1 MADTLVRY
9 KSGLVLEVLSPKDRS
24 LMVSQNTTPLPGT
37 FVSGASSSTGFM
49 ALQPFSYVV
58 KTSEPANDLIAE
70 IELPFDKEALQQQGM
85 IPSDTYV
92 GKLAADGKSWM
103 ISETRRNILVS
114 EGKTRMV
121 RMTSLAGEYIL
132 LGRKNSAQEA
142 NIFIQYGVAPQN
154 SVNITSGPGKQVAE
168 WQDGLRFSVE
178 SDKAMNLNVEIKAP
192 LPPNVI
198 PANMMSLSKCV
209 PTLDTF
215 DITNIA
221 SQTLLHGRF
230 TLQLMASLH
239 PLLCPSKRRL

>member
-24 LMVSQNTTPLPGT
+24 VLVSQNTTPLPGT
-37 FVSGASSSTGFM
+37 FVSGASSSNGFM

-70 IELPFDKEALQQQGM
+70 IELPFDKAALQQQGM
-85 IPSDTYV
+85 VASDTYV

-103 ISETRRNILVS
+103 VSEGRRNILTT

-132 LGRKNSAQEA
+132 LGRKNSAQQA
-142 NIFIQYGVAPQN
+142 NIFMDYGMTPEKT
-154 SVNITSGPGKQVAE
+154 VNITGGPGKQVAE
-168 WQDGLRFSVE
+168 WQDGLKFSVE
-178 SDKAMNLNVEIKAP
+178 SDKAMNLNVELKAP

-198 PANMMSLSKCV
+198 PADMMSMSKSTPLS
-209 PTLDTF
+209 
-215 DITNIA
+215 
-221 SQTLLHGRF
+221 
-230 TLQLMASLH
+230 
-239 PLLCPSKRRL
+239 PL